1 MAVKYL
7 LWVVIAV
14 AAYFLGNFSTG
25 VIVGR
30 VFGHIDIRET
40 GSGNAGTTNVMR
52 TLGWLPS
59 ILTLLGDTL
68 KAFIAV
74 KLGKW
79 ISGDVGGYIAGIAV
93 LLGHNWPVLFHFKGG
108 KGMACSLGIILAN
121 EPLLA
126 LAMLVLQIVIVALT
140 HYMSVASICTAI
152 LYPVAVIIFHPGNTG
167 YIVFALIMCVLA
179 VFCHRAN
186 IKRLI
191 NHTENRL
198 DFSAISKLSVKLR
211 GKK

>member
-68 KAFIAV
+68 KAFIAR
-74 KLGKW
+74 
-79 ISGDVGGYIAGIAV
+79 
-93 LLGHNWPVLFHFKGG
+93 FKE
-108 KGMACSLGIILAN
+108 KKDIDTFFTF
-121 EPLLA
+121 
-126 LAMLVLQIVIVALT
+126 V
-140 HYMSVASICTAI
+140 
-152 LYPVAVIIFHPGNTG
+152 
-167 YIVFALIMCVLA
+167 
-179 VFCHRAN
+179 
-186 IKRLI
+186 
-191 NHTENRL
+191 TE
-198 DFSAISKLSVKLR
+198 K
-211 GKK
+211 